1 MSMRR
6 VCIIV
11 AALATLGAC
20 SDTATPV
27 APLPPTIPPPGPPPI
42 PAPVLTGQ
50 WRAQQVGGV
59 ALPAAVAR
67 FTDDPAVP
75 GVTELRLDD
84 AVTTLSD
91 DGRYTRVTLYSEWN
105 TLTPNDP
112 SSWRVRFR
120 YRDSDFGSYTRSGST
135 VLLTSGWIQNLVVR
149 GSLADGGALR
159 LQHGL
164 TPGDDLLDIRYQRQP

>member
-1 MSMRR
+1 MLTRR
-6 VCIIV
+6 VFIVV
-11 AALATLGAC
+11 AAVATLGAC
-20 SDTATPV
+20 SDATSPV
-27 APLPPTIPPPGPPPI
+27 APPPPTTPQPGPPPVT
-42 PAPVLTGQ
+42 APVLTGQ
-50 WRAQQVGGV
+50 WRALHVGGV
-59 ALPAAVAR
+59 ALPATVAR

-84 AVTTLSD
+84 AITTLSD

-105 TLTPNDP
+105 SVTPGDP

-120 YRDSDFGSYTRSGST
+120 YRDTDFGTYTRSGTS

-149 GSLADGGALR
+149 GNLADGGALR